1 MDHSNNALS
10 VLQLKT
16 LQAEFNEISR
26 EFADKAKL
34 LAPQIAAAE
43 AAARKDENLKLLK
56 TFSPNGAVDFDGRD
70 VTVYI
75 NRSAD
80 MGTGFAGFAGQA
92 VRSLMGVR
100 TATEDCTNSR
110 ITGNF
115 WSAGTPNGIKI
126 GDIGSIDGL
135 LSKPAAG
142 TAKDI
147 LPVAKEILNN
157 NTPDRA
163 GDKPRHYIILL
174 PATLSDDVV
183 FARQLFDAAQNLNP
197 KATFDY
203 VVCGGVEADAYAT
216 AKKLC
221 PTASPTRD
229 AIVVSKSDDIASVI
243 TSILKQ
249 RVETSPVAKKPEI
262 QPVTAPKP
270 AA

>member
-1 MDHSNNALS
+1 MDYSDSKLT

-16 LQAEFNEISR
+16 LQAEFNQISR

-43 AAARKDENLKLLK
+43 AAARREENLKTLK
-56 TFSPNGAVDFDGRD
+56 TFSANGVDGFDGRD

-92 VRSLMGVR
+92 VTALMSVK

-110 ITGNF
+110 IAGNF
-115 WSAGTPNGIKI
+115 WSAGAPNAIKI

-142 TAKDI
+142 AAKDM

-163 GDKPRHYIILL
+163 GDKPRHYIIVL
-174 PATLSDDVV
+174 PATLSDDAVA
-183 FARQLFDAAQNLNP
+183 ARRLFDATQSLNG

-203 VVCGGVEADAYAT
+203 VICGGLEADAYAT

-221 PTASPTRD
+221 PATSPTRD
-229 AIVVSKSDDIASVI
+229 AIVVAKADDIAGVL
-243 TSILKQ
+243 TGILKQ
-249 RVETSPVAKKPEI
+249 RVEANPVAKV